1 MLVKRCE
8 SSQSESVAMQ
18 CMLSTTYILHLS
30 HTRPTHNAKNDVDYV
45 PTQVRDTTLAQGPNY
60 TMSDLCLGFALGTS
74 LIPPPGR
81 SASLAFS
88 DASKLSVDSLFH
100 KLMLSSRSS
109 SRSPRG

>member
-1 MLVKRCE
+1 
-8 SSQSESVAMQ
+8 
-18 CMLSTTYILHLS
+18 
-30 HTRPTHNAKNDVDYV
+30 
-45 PTQVRDTTLAQGPNY
+45 
-60 TMSDLCLGFALGTS
+60 MSDLCLGFALGTS